1 MTTDKL
7 SQSTIQYRMKQ
18 TKQADQFNLNGGNEM
33 NKKNVWFWMV
43 IRLALVLI
51 VVLMLAGCSPRLRVG
66 ALQSKSQSVDLGGAQ
81 SVRAE
86 ISFGAGDLEITGG
99 AEKLMDADFTYNVAR
114 LKPEVAY
121 TDGTLVIRQPESD
134 GMPAL
139 KGITGFRNE
148 WDLRLNDEVPMDL
161 RLDMGAG
168 TSNLK
173 LAGLSL
179 TGLDI
184 SLGASSSTIN
194 LNGDWKHDLDATIDA
209 GAANVTV
216 RLPKDIGV
224 RVEVDAG
231 PVIVETQGLTKDGG
245 VYTNAAYGTSEVTLR
260 VHLQAGIGHVF
271 LEVED

>member
-1 MTTDKL
+1 
-7 SQSTIQYRMKQ
+7 
-18 TKQADQFNLNGGNEM
+18 M
-33 NKKNVWFWMV
+33 NRQKVWNWMV
-43 IRLALVLI
+43 VGLVL
-51 VVLMLAGCSPRLRVG
+51 VLVSVTLLTGCAPRLRVG
-66 ALQSKSQSVDLGGAQ
+66 ALRSESKSVELGDAD
-81 SVRAE
+81 SAHVE
-86 ISFGAGDLEITGG
+86 VSFGAGNLDVTGG
-99 AEKLMDADFTYNVAR
+99 AEKLLDADFTYNVAK
-114 LKPEVAY
+114 LKPEVKY
-121 TDGTLVIRQPESD
+121 TDGTLVVRQPESD

-139 KGITGFRNE
+139 QGITGFQNA

-161 RLDMGAG
+161 RVDMGAG

-209 GAANVTV
+209 GAATVTV

-260 VHLQAGIGHVF
+260 VHLQAGIGHVS